1 MSLTKLILRFA
12 APVPKIR
19 EFEHYL
25 FIGPHPDDIEIGAG
39 ATVSRLVSL
48 GKKVSFL
55 ICLDGRFGFENAPEG
70 TTPDEMASIRR
81 KESIEAAKVLGVTDV
96 RFLELSDGGL
106 YSKADLYDG
115 MMRVVG
121 EVGADIIFAPDPD
134 TGAECHEDHLNVG
147 NCAKNIAFF
156 APFKD
161 ITGAHGAKPCD
172 VRAIGFYMTA
182 KPNRYLG
189 TSKVHRLKQIESI
202 LRHQSQ
208 YPAGCEAFKGIKT
221 YLALRSIDFG
231 LRSFKGR
238 AEGFRILGRTQMH
251 CLPEAGR

>member
-1 MSLTKLILRFA
+1 MSLTKLILKFA
-12 APVPKIR
+12 APVPKVGS
-19 EFEHYL
+19 FGHYL

-39 ATVSRLVSL
+39 ASISRLVSM

-55 ICLDGRFGFENAPEG
+55 ICLDGRFGFENAPAG
-70 TTPDEMASIRR
+70 TTPDEMAKIR
-81 KESIEAAKVLGVTDV
+81 KEESMEAAKVLGVTDV
-96 RFLELSDGGL
+96 HFLELSDGGL
-106 YSKADLYDG
+106 YERSELYDKI
-115 MMRVVG
+115 MQAVG
-121 EVGADIIFAPDPD
+121 EIGADIIFAPDPD

-161 ITGAHGAKPCD
+161 ITEAHGAKPCN
-172 VRAIGFYMTA
+172 VQAIGFYMTA
-182 KPNRYLG
+182 KPNRYLC

-202 LRHQSQ
+202 LRHKSQ
-208 YPAGCEAFKGIKT
+208 YPAGCEAFKGIRT

-238 AEGFRILGRTQMH
+238 AEGFRVLGRTHMH
-251 CLPEAGR
+251 CLPEAGK